1 MPDTTIK
8 CEDCAQD
15 FIITA
20 AQQAY
25 YSETG
30 YTLPSR
36 CDVCEQKH
44 RETRAAERA
53 NRKPAKKKR
62 RF

>member
-1 MPDTTIK
+1 MPDVNVK
-8 CEDCAQD
+8 CEDCDQD
-15 FIITA
+15 FVITVK
-20 AQQAY
+20 QQEY
-25 YSETG
+25 YANTG
-30 YTLPSR
+30 YTLPTR

-44 RETRAAERA
+44 RDNRAAERA

>member
-1 MPDTTIK
+1 MPDLNVK
-8 CEDCAQD
+8 CEDCDQD
-15 FIITA
+15 FVITV
-20 AQQAY
+20 QQQEY
-25 YSETG
+25 YANTG
-30 YTLPSR
+30 YTLPTR

-44 RETRAAERA
+44 RDNRAAERA